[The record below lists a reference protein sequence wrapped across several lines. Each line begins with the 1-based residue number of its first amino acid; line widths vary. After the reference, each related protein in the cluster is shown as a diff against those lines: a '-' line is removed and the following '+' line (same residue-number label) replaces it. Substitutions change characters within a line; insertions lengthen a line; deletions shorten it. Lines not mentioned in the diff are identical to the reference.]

1 MKRDNQ
7 QWINDLKSTG
17 TTQSAAM
24 EDLHHTI
31 LTSLPYALQG
41 WLSRDHPEFE
51 ALTEEISQEA
61 LLRILDQIDTF
72 EGRSQFT
79 TWANKIAIRL
89 ALSELRRRRWRD
101 ISLDGFSGDGNELT
115 DQGWMKDPEAGP
127 ELTAM
132 RTDIL
137 SRLDRLIAEE
147 LTPKQ
152 RQALL
157 AITLQGMPMS
167 EVARRMGMQ
176 RNALYKLLHDARV
189 RLKRRI
195 QAEQLTVEE
204 ILEVFQGK

>member
-24 EDLHHTI
+24 EDLHRII

-101 ISLDGFSGDGNELT
+101 ISLDGFSGDGNELA
-115 DQGWMKDPEAGP
+115 DQSWMKDPAAGP

-157 AITLQGMPMS
+157 AITIQGMPIS

-176 RNALYKLLHDARV
+176 RNALYKLLHDARL

-204 ILEVFQGK
+204 ILEVFQEM

>member
-7 QWINDLKSTG
+7 QWITDIKSTG
-17 TTQSAAM
+17 ATQAAAM
-24 EDLHHTI
+24 QDLQDII
-31 LTSLPYALQG
+31 LRSLPYALQG

-51 ALTEEISQEA
+51 SLTEEIAQEA

-79 TWANKIAIRL
+79 TWANKIAVRL

-101 ISLDGFSGDGNELT
+101 ISLDGFSGDENGLV
-115 DQGWMKDPEAGP
+115 DQNWMKDPAAGP
-127 ELTAM
+127 ELTTI
-132 RTDIL
+132 RTNIL
-137 SRLDRLIAEE
+137 SILDRLIAEE

-157 AITLQGMPMS
+157 AIIIQGMPMG

-176 RNALYKLLHDARV
+176 RNALYKLLHDARL

-195 QAEQLTVEE
+195 QVEQLTVQE
-204 ILEVFQGK
+204 ILEAFEEK